1 MDNCSVLILAGGQG
15 KRLEPLTSLS
25 NPKFILKNKL
35 GLTMLE
41 MTINRIKKLNCDI
54 YISTNSAF
62 LDLVKK
68 IVNKYIDLD
77 IKIIVEPLFLNT
89 GPSILFSTILLYR
102 YNKLIILQSDHYYD
116 DENLYFNSI
125 TKIIKK
131 DRNKFF
137 ILIKKCVEEFNKFG
151 VVTCKQNDNNNSF
164 LKIINFIEKPNKL
177 SKDQLNLSYFINI
190 GTFIYNPKSL
200 LKFSNNDSLLND
212 AGLYFNKV
220 LIDKVTIYYINEEY
234 YIKYNSNSF
243 DQQFLEKDLPLFG
256 YLYKGGWS
264 DLGSI
269 ESYLK
274 WYLL

>member
-1 MDNCSVLILAGGQG
+1 MDNFSVLILAGGQG

-68 IVNKYIDLD
+68 IANKYTDLN

-89 GPSILFSTILLYR
+89 GPSILFSTLLLYR

-116 DENLYFNSI
+116 DENLYLNSI
-125 TKIIKK
+125 AKIIKK
-131 DRNKFF
+131 DSNKFF
-137 ILIKKCVEEFNKFG
+137 ILIKKCVDDFNNFG

-190 GTFIYNPKSL
+190 GTFIYNPKIL
-200 LKFSNNDSLLND
+200 LKFSKNESLLND